1 MSSSPPLKAATS
13 SCQLNRARRVP
24 ASTVVMRKAETDS
37 SMKLSAIRFP
47 VSAPRPIPVNS
58 FTQNPAIVDANICTG
73 SFVCTAAT

>member
-1 MSSSPPLKAATS
+1 
-13 SCQLNRARRVP
+13 
-24 ASTVVMRKAETDS
+24 MRKAETES

-58 FTQNPAIVDANICTG
+58 FTQKPAIVEANICTG